1 VAASIRVQTL
11 LAHLPRCQERRPR
24 IETTTHEPS
33 NQAQRI
39 GRVEMS
45 EAGGSV
51 APQHHPVLV
60 ERVVELLAPA
70 LAEPGSVY
78 VDGTLGLG
86 GHAAAMLEAAP
97 NASCIGIDRDP
108 QALALAG
115 ERLAGFG
122 SRVQLHRAIY
132 HELPEVLAVA
142 GRPKVQA
149 ILLDL
154 GLSSLQIDATDRGF
168 AYAVDAPLDMRMNP
182 DQEFT
187 AATIVNTWPAEEIA
201 RILRDYSDERFA
213 RRIADRIVAARPLA
227 GSAALVAVVTDALPA
242 AARYGGGHPAKRTFQ
257 ALRIAV
263 NAELDS
269 LAGVLPAALAALA
282 PGGRLVVLAY
292 HSGEDRLV
300 KRAFTQATTDRVPAG
315 VPSVPAGYA
324 ADFTLLTRGAERASE
339 TEIAFNSRAKPV
351 RLRALARK
359 QEEAR

>member
-1 VAASIRVQTL
+1 
-11 LAHLPRCQERRPR
+11 
-24 IETTTHEPS
+24 
-33 NQAQRI
+33 
-39 GRVEMS
+39 MS

-60 ERVVELLAPA
+60 ERVVELLTPA
-70 LAEPGSVY
+70 LTEPGSVY
-78 VDGTLGLG
+78 LDGTLGLG
-86 GHAAAMLEAAP
+86 GHAAAILTAAP
-97 NASCIGIDRDP
+97 NASCIGIDRD
-108 QALALAG
+108 QHALAVAG

-122 SRVQLHRAIY
+122 DRVQLHQAIY
-132 HELPEVLAVA
+132 HELPDVLAAA
-142 GRPKVQA
+142 GRPRVQA

-154 GLSSLQIDATDRGF
+154 GLSSLQIDDTDRGF
-168 AYAVDAPLDMRMNP
+168 AYSVDAPLDMRMNQ
-182 DQEFT
+182 DQELT
-187 AATIVNTWPAEEIA
+187 AATIVNTWPAGDIA

-213 RRIADRIVAARPLA
+213 RRIADRIVAARPLVS
-227 GSAALVAVVTDALPA
+227 SAALVRVVTDALPM
-242 AARYGGGHPAKRTFQ
+242 AARQGGGHPAKRTFQ

-269 LAGVLPAALAALA
+269 LAKVLPAALDALA

-300 KRAFTQATTDRVPAG
+300 KRVFAQASSDRVPVG

-324 ADFTLLTRGAERASE
+324 AEFTLLTRGAEIASDA
-339 TEIAFNSRAKPV
+339 EIAFNSRAKPV